1 MGSDLQG
8 ELYSPNPQGRLVND
22 TGNGVEVCVQTDQ
35 EIISNWSQGGSIFQE
50 EISPILAMTP
60 KPWVETVMAD
70 FNSFLLDHA
79 SCERKAA
86 SVCLSF
92 ISRHSEYPAIA
103 EPLTALAREEL
114 DHFAQVYRLIQ
125 SRGLTLRYDEP
136 DLYVKQ
142 LFAQMRHGV
151 DDRLLD
157 RLVISGLIE
166 ARGHERFS
174 LVADVLSDSFLKNF
188 YQVLA
193 RSEAGHYRVFIRIA
207 EKIFGHEVVKARVH
221 GLALLEKEIM
231 LGLPLR
237 AAVH

>member
-1 MGSDLQG
+1 MTQPELRDQDLG
-8 ELYSPNPQGRLVND
+8 HIKPSKIDLPSYDDPMTESAWNPE
-22 TGNGVEVCVQTDQ
+22 GN
-35 EIISNWSQGGSIFQE
+35 IFLD
-50 EISPILAMTP
+50 EISPLLAETP
-60 KPWVETVMAD
+60 PTWIQKVLENFD
-70 FNSFLLDHA
+70 LFLLDHA

-125 SRGLTLRYDEP
+125 SRGLTLSYDEP

-142 LFAQMRHGV
+142 LFAQMRHGA

-157 RLVISGLIE
+157 RLVISGIIE
-166 ARGHERFS
+166 ARGHERFT
-174 LVADVLSDSFLKNF
+174 LVATALEDPTLKNF
-188 YQVLA
+188 YQTLA

-207 EKIFGHEVVKARVH
+207 EKIFGHEPVRAAVERFVQ
-221 GLALLEKEIM
+221 LEKEIM

-237 AAVH
+237 PAVH